1 MQVFMSDELGRVI
14 EGLVLA
20 VGRNRLRLVAP
31 RWPDSIEIYYRDLLS
46 RLSVAE
52 RRRTALE
59 TGIGGDRR
67 PR

>member
-46 RLSVAE
+46 RSTIE
-52 RRRTALE
+52 IIS
-59 TGIGGDRR
+59 G
-67 PR
+67 